1 MASTSEPATEVAVER
16 PQSGVVLNV
25 AVGGAVVLLCGIAL
39 IAFLQGPHPFDPAK
53 YFETGV
59 HFPHVALDLWTL
71 RIGLVGLVYGAV
83 LIFGPS
89 EASLYAVP
97 IATGLLLAAA
107 VYTTML
113 VLFRERLAASAA
125 ALVTTLNP
133 VYLRNASSILP
144 DTTATATF
152 AAGFLCLILGGE
164 GPWQRE
170 SVRRRDLVAAAAG
183 VLFGATYLVREFS
196 PILLP
201 AVVAAVLLLRYPP
214 RRILV
219 LAGAALATAALEL
232 LYGVARAGDPFL
244 HAHELFERGAEGAV
258 RVQERLDAGQMLPL
272 LLRLVV
278 SWRSGWLL
286 LFLLV
291 LFGVALAVTRD
302 RRLWILA
309 AWSVSF
315 WVVMTGL
322 GLVSLRSGTWIVNIT
337 NVRYWYPILPP
348 IVMGGFGGL
357 VLLGRRFAPVAT
369 AARIVPI
376 AAAALMLVLLVP
388 GLAEFRS
395 CASRD
400 GWKTDPRG
408 RWVDLRGWFGTPE
421 ADRYDQLWTDWR
433 THRLVPAYTAT
444 TFGRELWGGELD
456 AFQKLD
462 GATVAAA
469 ERANRVILI
478 DKNHLWRDVPRPG
491 ASLHALRDDWAP
503 IFVSG
508 DGNTLVLAHD
518 PPAAERAAAP
528 GIWWVRGPTADVP
541 APGTCGLGPYER
553 GS

>member
-16 PQSGVVLNV
+16 PRSGVVLDV

-39 IAFLQGPHPFDPAK
+39 IVFLQGPHPFDPAK

-59 HFPHVALDLWTL
+59 YFPHVALDLWTL

-97 IATGLLLAAA
+97 IATGLLLAGA
-107 VYTTML
+107 VYATML
-113 VLFRERLAASAA
+113 VLFRDRVTAGAA

-152 AAGFLCLILGGE
+152 AAGFLFLIPGGE
-164 GPWQRE
+164 GPWRGE
-170 SVRRRDLVAAAAG
+170 SVRRKDLSAAIAG
-183 VLFGATYLVREFS
+183 VLFGATYLIREFS

-214 RRILV
+214 RRMLI

-232 LYGVARAGDPFL
+232 LYGAARAGDPFL
-244 HAHELFERGAEGAV
+244 HAHELLERGAEGAV
-258 RVQERLDAGQMLPL
+258 RVQERLDAGQMLVLFP
-272 LLRLVV
+272 RLVV

-286 LFLLV
+286 LLLLV

-309 AWSVSF
+309 AWCVSF
-315 WVVMTGL
+315 WVVMTAL
-322 GLVSLRSGTWIVNIT
+322 GLVSLRSGTWILNIT

-348 IVMGGFGGL
+348 LVMGGFGGL
-357 VLLGRRFAPVAT
+357 VLLGRRLAPIAT
-369 AARIVPI
+369 AARVVPI

-400 GWKTDPRG
+400 GWKTDPRA

-433 THRLVPAYTAT
+433 THRLVPAYTST
-444 TFGRELWGGELD
+444 TFGRELWGGELH

-469 ERANRVILI
+469 ERANGVILI
-478 DKNHLWRDVPRPG
+478 HKDHLWRDVPRPG
-491 ASLHALRDDWAP
+491 ASLLALRDDWAP

-518 PPAAERAAAP
+518 PPAAELAAAA
-528 GIWWVRGPTADVP
+528 GTWWVRGPTADVP

>member
-1 MASTSEPATEVAVER
+1 MASTSEPATEVSVDR
-16 PQSGVVLNV
+16 PRSGVLLDV
-25 AVGGAVVLLCGIAL
+25 AVGGVVVLVCGIAL

-53 YFETGV
+53 YFETAV
-59 HFPHVALDLWTL
+59 YFPHVALDLWTL

-107 VYTTML
+107 VYATML
-113 VLFRERLAASAA
+113 VLFRDRVVAGAA

-152 AAGFLCLILGGE
+152 AAGFLCLVLGGE
-164 GPWQRE
+164 GSWQRGTI
-170 SVRRRDLVAAAAG
+170 RRQNAAAVVAG
-183 VLFGATYLVREFS
+183 VLFGATYLIREFS

-232 LYGVARAGDPFL
+232 LYGAARTGDPFL
-244 HAHELFERGAEGAV
+244 HAHELLERGAEGAV
-258 RVQERLDAGQMLPL
+258 RVQVRLDAGQMLL
-272 LLRLVV
+272 LFPRLVV
-278 SWRSGWLL
+278 SWRSGWL
-286 LFLLV
+286 FLLLLA
-291 LFGVALAVTRD
+291 LFVVALAVTRD

-309 AWSVSF
+309 AWCVSF
-315 WVVMTGL
+315 WVVMTAL
-322 GLVSLRSGTWIVNIT
+322 GLASLRSGTWILNIT

-348 IVMGGFGGL
+348 LVMGGFGGL
-357 VLLGRRFAPVAT
+357 VLLGERFVGVGKAV
-369 AARIVPI
+369 RIVPI
-376 AAAALMLVLLVP
+376 AAAALTLVLLVP

-395 CASRD
+395 CAARD
-400 GWKTDPRG
+400 GWKTDPRE

-421 ADRYDQLWTDWR
+421 ADRYGQLWTDWR
-433 THRLVPAYTAT
+433 TQRLVPAYTST
-444 TFGRELWGGELD
+444 TFGRELWGGELH
-456 AFQKLD
+456 AFQELD
-462 GATVAAA
+462 RATVAAA
-469 ERANRVILI
+469 ARADGVILI
-478 DKNHLWRDVPRPG
+478 HKDHLWRDVPRPG
-491 ASLHALRDDWAP
+491 ASLLQLRDDWAP

-518 PPAAERAAAP
+518 PPAAARAAAP
-528 GIWWVRGPTADVP
+528 GAWWVRAPAADVP
-541 APGTCGLGPYER
+541 EPGTCGLGPYER

>member
-1 MASTSEPATEVAVER
+1 MATRSEPAAEVSLVR
-16 PQSGVVLNV
+16 PRSGTLLDV
-25 AVGGAVVLLCGIAL
+25 AVGGAVVLVCGIAL

-53 YFETGV
+53 YFETAV

-71 RIGLVGLVYGAV
+71 RIGLVGLVSAAV
-83 LIFGPS
+83 LVLGPS

-107 VYTTML
+107 VYGTML
-113 VLFRERLAASAA
+113 VLFRDRVAAGAA

-164 GPWQRE
+164 GPWQRA
-170 SVRRRDLVAAAAG
+170 SARRKDVVAALAG
-183 VLFGATYLVREFS
+183 VLFGATYLIREFS

-219 LAGAALATAALEL
+219 LSGAALAAAALEL
-232 LYGVARAGDPFL
+232 LYGAARAGDPFL
-244 HAHELFERGAEGAV
+244 HAHELLERGAEGAV
-258 RVQERLDAGQMLPL
+258 RVQARLDAAQMLL
-272 LLRLVV
+272 LFPRLVL

-286 LFLLV
+286 LLLLV

-315 WVVMTGL
+315 WVVMTAL
-322 GLVSLRSGTWIVNIT
+322 GLVSLRSETWILNIT

-376 AAAALMLVLLVP
+376 AAAALTLVLLAP

-395 CASRD
+395 CAARD
-400 GWKTDPRG
+400 GWKTDPRA

-421 ADRYDQLWTDWR
+421 ADRYDRLWTDWR
-433 THRLVPAYTAT
+433 TQRLVPAYTST
-444 TFGRELWGGELD
+444 TFGRELWGGELHAFHELD
-456 AFQKLD
+456 A
-462 GATVAAA
+462 ATVAAA
-469 ERANRVILI
+469 ERANGVILI
-478 DKNHLWRDVPRPG
+478 HKDHLWRDVPRPG
-491 ASLHALRDDWAP
+491 ASLLALRDDWAP

-518 PPAAERAAAP
+518 PPAAELAAAP
-528 GIWWVRGPTADVP
+528 GTWWVRGPTADIP